1 MARKLKIKIKKTLNI
16 VSSEIIKHFHNTK
29 TGKTLSQYD
38 KESAI
43 SFIEYMTKSTSN
55 PKCSLSTSQFQEK
68 SQ

>member
-1 MARKLKIKIKKTLNI
+1 MAHKLKIKIKKTLNV

-43 SFIEYMTKSTSN
+43 SFIKYMAESLSN
-55 PKCSLSTSQFQEK
+55 SKCSLPTGQFQG
-68 SQ
+68 QL